1 MTTRFDATTTVDEV
15 LEGLDLSGRRYL
27 ITGGNS
33 GLGLAAAAALA
44 AHGAAIE
51 LTARDAAKGQA
62 AVHAILAQAPQAQV
76 RWHLLDLASLAQVRE
91 FTDRLRRTVD
101 RLDGIL
107 ANAGIMATEAAR
119 TADGFESQFGTN
131 HLGHF
136 VLVNRLAGLLRPG
149 GRLVMV
155 SSGAHRLHDVD
166 LDDPNF
172 ERKPY
177 DRWDAYGQSKSA
189 NALFALAFDARW
201 KARGVRAFTIAPG
214 IIRDTN
220 LHHHLLPEHFAVLR
234 SRQFTDKLPR
244 KSLAAGVATPVFALV
259 HPSLQGEGGSFIEDC
274 GFAQV
279 NPDPTQADGVIP
291 WVLDEAHAERV
302 WALSERLVGEAF
314 APPPPPP
321 AAGAAG
327 GLAVNRLASTQALAG
342 QVLELA
348 LPDGGSSRL
357 AFTDGRSCRWSG
369 LPGLGLPG
377 EGSARADVVEAA
389 PGTLFIDLLL
399 DGIERE
405 TVTLVVHRPSRRA
418 LFVATA
424 MGERTAQAAG
434 RVRHAVTTKFRQ
446 RFTAA
451 VLQAVGPVSG
461 AEPAPTREL
470 VGTRA
475 LYVYGPDT
483 VYEHIYLN
491 SGWYAYNSIRGL
503 RRGDAGCDEASA
515 YRVAEG
521 VLVLAWRE
529 VLIDMAAVFVYD
541 MAGLRTTGKA
551 WGTPGGEAQ
560 VRNIAAGARIV
571 PLGRTGYPE
580 GMEPA

>member
-1 MTTRFDATTTVDEV
+1 MIPRFDATTTVDQV
-15 LEGLDLSGRRYL
+15 LDGLDLSGRRYL

-33 GLGLAAAAALA
+33 GLGLAAATVLA
-44 AHGAAIE
+44 ARGAAIV
-51 LTARDAAKGQA
+51 LTARDAARGEA
-62 AVHAILAQAPQAQV
+62 AVRAIVEQAPQARVQLL
-76 RWHLLDLASLAQVRE
+76 LLDLASLASVRA
-91 FTDRLRRTVD
+91 FTDRLRAEVRS
-101 RLDGIL
+101 LDGIL
-107 ANAGIMATEAAR
+107 ANAGIMATDEAR

-136 VLVNRLAGLLRPG
+136 VLVNRVADLLRPG

-201 KARGVRAFTIAPG
+201 KASGVRAFTIAPG

-244 KSLAAGVATPVFALV
+244 KSLAEGVATPVFALV
-259 HPSLQGEGGSFIEDC
+259 HPSLQGEGGRFIENC

-279 NPDPTQADGVIP
+279 NPDTSQADGVIP
-291 WVLDEAHAERV
+291 WVLDLAHAEQV
-302 WALSERLVGEAF
+302 WALSERLVGETF
-314 APPPPPP
+314 PAPV
-321 AAGAAG
+321 ASAAG
-327 GLAVNRLASTQALAG
+327 GLATNRLPPTSALAG

-348 LPDGGSSRL
+348 LPDGVMARLEFDDASR
-357 AFTDGRSCRWSG
+357 CRWSD

-377 EGSARADVVEAA
+377 AGAARADVVEAA
-389 PGTLFIDLLL
+389 PGTLYVDLLL

-405 TVTLVVHRPSRRA
+405 TMTLVVHRPSRRA
-418 LFVATA
+418 LCVATA
-424 MGERTAQAAG
+424 MGERTEREAG

-446 RFTAA
+446 RFTPA
-451 VLQAVGPVSG
+451 VLEATGPVTG
-461 AEPAPTREL
+461 EPPAPTREL
-470 VGTRA
+470 IGTRA
-475 LYVYGPDT
+475 LYVYGPET
-483 VYEHIYLN
+483 VYEHVYLN
-491 SGWYAYNSIRGL
+491 SGWYAYNSLRGV
-503 RRGDAGCDEASA
+503 RRGDAGCDEATSYKIA
-515 YRVAEG
+515 DG

-541 MAGLRTTGKA
+541 MNGLRTTGKA

-560 VRNIAAGARIV
+560 VRNIPAGAHMV
-571 PLGRTGYPE
+571 VLGRTAYPQ

>member
-1 MTTRFDATTTVDEV
+1 LTTRFDATTTVDEV

-51 LTARDAAKGQA
+51 LTARDAAKGEA
-62 AVHAILAQAPQAQV
+62 AVRAILAQVPQAQV

-279 NPDPTQADGVIP
+279 NPDTSQADGVIP
-291 WVLDEAHAERV
+291 WVLDLAHAERV

-314 APPPPPP
+314 APP
-321 AAGAAG
+321 AASAAG
-327 GLAVNRLASTQALAG
+327 GLATNRLPSTSALAG
-342 QVLELA
+342 QVVELSLPEGTTARLEFA
-348 LPDGGSSRL
+348 DGSH
-357 AFTDGRSCRWSG
+357 CRWSG
-369 LPGLGLPG
+369 LPGLALPG
-377 EGSARADVVEAA
+377 AGSARADVVESA
-389 PGTLFIDLLL
+389 PGTWFIDLLL
-399 DGIERE
+399 EGIERE
-405 TVTLVVHRPSRRA
+405 TVSLVVHRPSRRA
-418 LFVATA
+418 LCVATA
-424 MGERTAQAAG
+424 MGERTERDPG

-446 RFTAA
+446 RFTPA
-451 VLQAVGPVSG
+451 VLQANGPVTG
-461 AEPAPTREL
+461 EAPAPTREL
-470 VGTRA
+470 IGTRA
-475 LYVYGPDT
+475 LYVYGPET
-483 VYEHIYLN
+483 VYEHVYLN
-491 SGWYAYNSIRGL
+491 SGWYAYNSIRGM

-515 YRVAEG
+515 YKVAEG

-560 VRNIAAGARIV
+560 VRNIPAGARIV
-571 PLGRTGYPE
+571 TLGRTSYPHD
-580 GMEPA
+580 MEPA